1 MTREAALKAVLNM
14 RRCLNINPILLG
26 REMMKEHNV
35 STKIVFAVLLGMTSM
50 FFSSCAITLRESNN
64 TLTIPNYET
73 ENKNSESNDEAADK
87 DNVIEE
93 TEFVPTEP
101 EETEEIAET
110 TETAAETEAADPYEN
125 VDISF
130 IATGDNLIHPNIYI
144 DAYDRGND
152 EKRYDFLTMYS
163 DVADYIASADI
174 AFINQ
179 ETVMAGEEYGYSG
192 YPCFNAPRQLGLDMV
207 TLGFDI
213 VNIANNHMLDMG
225 ASGLES
231 TIEFWNEQ
239 SVLLLGG
246 YLNEEDASNI
256 RTLEKDGVKMAF
268 LSYTLSTNGIVKNAS
283 SEVVIPYIDD
293 AQILSDME
301 KAREI
306 CDILIVSIHWG
317 DENTQTPNS
326 EQIRLSKLIS
336 NAGADVILGH
346 HSHTLQ
352 PIEWI
357 ERDDGGRTLCIYSLG
372 NFVSGMA
379 RPVNQ
384 VGGFLSFHI
393 RSDGNGSLEIAEPS
407 FNPTVFYYGMDWYNT
422 HVYFL
427 EDYTDE
433 IASTHGVQISGY
445 YLSVSDARAYVTN
458 VIENEFLPDWLKQ

>member
-1 MTREAALKAVLNM
+1 MRGRYTTKTAVLAACI
-14 RRCLNINPILLG
+14 CLL
-26 REMMKEHNV
+26 
-35 STKIVFAVLLGMTSM
+35 STV
-50 FFSSCAITLRESNN
+50 FSSCGLSLRESGEKI
-64 TLTIPNYET
+64 TLPDYET
-73 ENKNSESNDEAADK
+73 RERAKNDEPSQSQGGEYASSK
-87 DNVIEE
+87 DFTDE
-93 TEFVPTEP
+93 TQKEAESD
-101 EETEEIAET
+101 ETAESLET
-110 TETAAETEAADPYEN
+110 TALDDPYAG

-130 IATGDNLIHPNIYI
+130 IAAGDNLIHPNIYT
-144 DAYDRGND
+144 DAYYRGNS
-152 EKRYDFLTMYS
+152 EKQYDFLPMYA

-213 VNIANNHMLDMG
+213 VNIANNHMLDKG

-231 TIEFWNEQ
+231 TINFWNEQ
-239 SVLLLGG
+239 PVLLLGG

-268 LSYTLSTNGIVKNAS
+268 LSYTLSTNGIVKS
-283 SEVVIPYIDD
+283 SSSDVVIPYIDD

-306 CDILIVSIHWG
+306 CDILIVSMHWG

-326 EQIRLSKLIS
+326 EQYRLAKLIA

-357 ERDDGGRTLCIYSLG
+357 ERDGGGKTLCIYSLG

-393 RSDGNGSLEIAEPS
+393 RGDGNGSLEIAEPS
-407 FNPTVFYYGMDWYNT
+407 FTPTVFYYGMDWYDT
-422 HVYFL
+422 HLYFL
-427 EDYTDE
+427 ENYTDDM
-433 IASTHGVQISGY
+433 AARHGVQISGY
-445 YLSVSDARAYVTN
+445 YMSAADARAFVTN
-458 VIENEFLPDWLKQ
+458 VMDSEFLPDWLQQQ